1 MTGAATTAAVGLS
14 KPLRV
19 WEKIELQVGDGPE
32 AGHYLARIQDFINGG
47 IVITDPEFLSGGSLL
62 RENTTVIV
70 MVRREDAIY
79 QFVSTIKRTLGKGGR
94 QFILSPPRR
103 FERVQRRMFVRVDL
117 HSKLSYARIVPLGDW
132 QSYDDRLAWHQS
144 RTFDISGSGTLF
156 RAAEEMPVGEIVL
169 LKTEYL
175 KELQLPE
182 TVVAQVK
189 RCILVEREWRCG
201 AQFVL
206 SDTLSAHLE
215 PREIAALPASIR
227 RFDRNAQNRLSTAV
241 FALQVELRKK
251 GLL

>member
-1 MTGAATTAAVGLS
+1 MNPAAIHPTSGLS

-47 IVITDPEFLSGGSLL
+47 IVITDPEFLSGGLLL
-62 RENTTVIV
+62 RENTAVVVI
-70 MVRREDAIY
+70 VRREDAMY
-79 QFVSTIKRTLGKGGR
+79 QFMSTIKKTLGRGGR

-103 FERVQRRMFVRVDL
+103 LERVQRRMFVRVEL
-117 HSKLSYARIVPLGDW
+117 SSPLSYAQIVPLGDW

-144 RTFDISGSGTLF
+144 RTYDISGGGTQFQADDELPVGTLL
-156 RAAEEMPVGEIVL
+156 L
-169 LKTEYL
+169 LKLEYF

-182 TVVAQVK
+182 MVVARSH
-189 RCILVEREWRCG
+189 RCFVADGGWRCG

-206 SDTLSAHLE
+206 ADTLSAYLE
-215 PREIAALPASIR
+215 PRQIAALPASIQ
-227 RFDRNAQNRLSTAV
+227 RFNRNIQNRLSA
-241 FALQVELRKK
+241 ALFNAQVELRKK

>member
-1 MTGAATTAAVGLS
+1 VTNAVITAAIGLS

-19 WEKIELQVGDGPE
+19 WEKIELQIGDGPE

-62 RENTTVIV
+62 RENTAVIV
-70 MVRREDAIY
+70 MVRREDAMY
-79 QFVSTIKRTLGKGGR
+79 QFVSTIKRVLGKGGR

-144 RTFDISGSGTLF
+144 RTYDLSGGGNLF
-156 RAAEEMPVGEIVL
+156 HSVDEVPVGELVL
-169 LKTEYL
+169 LRMEYL

-182 TVVAQVK
+182 TIVAQAHRCALVK
-189 RCILVEREWRCG
+189 GEWQCG
-201 AQFVL
+201 VQFVL